1 MNIMK
6 KLIILHANILK
17 KDFSKLF
24 TVVIIF
30 VIFPNYTL
38 AKEKWVIDKNISKIS
53 FELPVLFAKNVKG
66 NFNDISGFVE
76 IDLENKVNNKAFFTV
91 KINSID
97 INYPKYKDLILSPTF
112 FNSQKFPIGLLDT
125 KKFKYENETNVRLE
139 VELTIKGISKK
150 IPIDLKVIKLTHELI
165 QILSEFNFSRTDF
178 NIGTGKWQNTIILKD
193 KIKVQTNI
201 FLIRE

>member
-1 MNIMK
+1 
-6 KLIILHANILK
+6 LK

-24 TVVIIF
+24 TVLIIF

>member
-24 TVVIIF
+24 ILLIIF
-30 VIFPNYTL
+30 VIFPNYTF

-201 FLIRE
+201 FLIKE

>member
-24 TVVIIF
+24 ILLIIF
-30 VIFPNYTL
+30 VIFPNYTF

-112 FNSQKFPIGLLDT
+112 FNSQNFPIGLLDT